1 MALLADAESS
11 LALFFRISPSSPPSI
26 NVSTAFSTSH
36 FFTKT
41 PTLSSSPHLTGTSTP
56 NLTPILKTSI
66 ISFSFKNCSANN
78 GHVII
83 GTPEHTPSTVEF
95 QPQWN
100 GGHCEAKYYGSLK
113 ARSSTSHGKQAS
125 VSQTFELCQMSKK
138 GTYPKLCSWEGASV
152 VASSV
157 PMVAAAYP

>member
-11 LALFFRISPSSPPSI
+11 LALFFRISPSSPPPI

-95 QPQWN
+95 QPQWVKN
-100 GGHCEAKYYGSLK
+100 
-113 ARSSTSHGKQAS
+113 
-125 VSQTFELCQMSKK
+125 
-138 GTYPKLCSWEGASV
+138 P
-152 VASSV
+152 
-157 PMVAAAYP
+157 PMAGWDRIKT